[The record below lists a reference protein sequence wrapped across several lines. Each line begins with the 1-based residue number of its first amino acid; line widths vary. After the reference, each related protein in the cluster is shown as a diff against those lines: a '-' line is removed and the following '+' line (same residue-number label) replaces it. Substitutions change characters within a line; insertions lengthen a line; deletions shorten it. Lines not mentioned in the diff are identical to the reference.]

1 MFTQKKLRYLIF
13 FVLVVSNHI
22 FLYHVNSILYH
33 APLFPFPSHIV
44 TLIYFHTLK
53 SFLLQVSS
61 IMDICDMCQEIEMID
76 LKQLNPFD
84 FGILGSFVL
93 SEHHGDLSASEE
105 TENIMIG
112 F

>member
-1 MFTQKKLRYLIF
+1 
-13 FVLVVSNHI
+13 
-22 FLYHVNSILYH
+22 
-33 APLFPFPSHIV
+33 
-44 TLIYFHTLK
+44 
-53 SFLLQVSS
+53 
-61 IMDICDMCQEIEMID
+61 MDICDMCQEIEMID